1 MVTRT
6 LAALALLAALVPR
19 PAVSADVEQPA
30 TVDEGSFT
38 ITRGGSPV
46 GREQFR
52 IMSTPGIDGNIL
64 KSQAT
69 VTIDGRSLSTSY
81 ATDAQ
86 GAPQSYSV
94 EVREGGSVAERATGS
109 GRPGRISVDA
119 QSSTSRSA
127 KEYVASAGVLVF
139 DDDVFHQYYFLAER
153 GVGNGRVPVVFPRRN
168 MQEAMRV
175 RAAGSD
181 PVVIAGRAVPATKLV
196 LVEPGGAERQIW
208 VDGRNRVLRVA
219 VPERDLVATRD
230 APPR

>member
-1 MVTRT
+1 MVRRT
-6 LAALALLAALVPR
+6 LAAALVAAALISR
-19 PAVSADVEQPA
+19 PVAAQPA

-38 ITRGGSPV
+38 ITRGGAPA

-52 IMSTPGIDGNIL
+52 IMSTPGIDGDIL

-69 VTIDGRSLSTSY
+69 VTMDGRTVTTSY
-81 ATDAQ
+81 VTDAR

-94 EVREGGSVAERATGS
+94 EVREGGAVAERATGS

-139 DDDVFHQYYFLAER
+139 DDDVFHQYYFLAKR
-153 GVGNGRVPVVFPRRN
+153 GVGSGRVPVVYPRRN
-168 MQEAMRV
+168 VQEAMRV
-175 RAAGSD
+175 RDAGSD
-181 PVVIAGRAVPATKLV
+181 AVVIAGRAVPATKLV
-196 LVEPGGAERQIW
+196 LQEPGGAEHEIW
-208 VDGRNRVLRVA
+208 VDAQKRVLKVSVPDRKLVA
-219 VPERDLVATRD
+219 VRD

>member
-6 LAALALLAALVPR
+6 VAALSLAAALVIH
-19 PAVSADVEQPA
+19 PAATQPA

-38 ITRGGSPV
+38 ITRGGAPA

-52 IMSTPGIDGNIL
+52 ILSTPGIDGDIL
-64 KSQAT
+64 KSQAA
-69 VTIDGRSLSTSY
+69 VTIDGRTITTSY
-81 ATDAQ
+81 ATDAG

-94 EVREGGSVAERATGS
+94 EVREGGAVAERATGS

-127 KEYVASAGVLVF
+127 REYVASAGVLVF
-139 DDDVFHQYYFLAER
+139 DDDVFHQYYFLAQR

-168 MQEAMRV
+168 VQEAMRV
-175 RAAGSD
+175 RQAGSD
-181 PVVIAGRAVPATKLV
+181 PVVIADRAVPASRLV
-196 LVEPGGAERQIW
+196 LVEPGGAEREIW
-208 VDGRNRVLRVA
+208 VDAENRVLKVAIPGRNLVA
-219 VPERDLVATRD
+219 VRD

>member
-1 MVTRT
+1 MVRPT
-6 LAALALLAALVPR
+6 LAAALLGMALLSR
-19 PAVSADVEQPA
+19 PAPTQPA

-52 IMSTPGIDGNIL
+52 IMSTPGIDGDIL

-69 VTIDGRSLSTSY
+69 VSLEGRTISTSY
-81 ATDAQ
+81 VTDEK

-94 EVREGGSVAERATGS
+94 EVREGGAVAERATGS

-139 DDDVFHQYYFLAER
+139 DDDVFHQYYFLAKR
-153 GVGNGRVPVVFPRRN
+153 GVGSGRVPVVFPRRN
-168 MQEAMRV
+168 VQEAMRV
-175 RAAGSD
+175 RQGGSD

-196 LVEPGGAERQIW
+196 LQEPDGAEREIW
-208 VDGRNRVLRVA
+208 VDGEKRVLKVA
-219 VPERDLVATRD
+219 VPSRQIVAVRD